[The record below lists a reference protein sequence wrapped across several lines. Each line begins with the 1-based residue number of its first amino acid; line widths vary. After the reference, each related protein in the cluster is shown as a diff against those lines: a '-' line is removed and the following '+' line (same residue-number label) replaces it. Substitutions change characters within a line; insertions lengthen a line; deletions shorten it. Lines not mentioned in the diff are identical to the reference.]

1 MRGGDRSAGLKR
13 LLPQRIQVLLLPALL
28 ERVADDG
35 DNSSDHSNH
44 DECHDNNSPPSR

>member
-28 ERVADDG
+28 ERVADDS

-44 DECHDNNSPPSR
+44 DECDDDSSLSAR